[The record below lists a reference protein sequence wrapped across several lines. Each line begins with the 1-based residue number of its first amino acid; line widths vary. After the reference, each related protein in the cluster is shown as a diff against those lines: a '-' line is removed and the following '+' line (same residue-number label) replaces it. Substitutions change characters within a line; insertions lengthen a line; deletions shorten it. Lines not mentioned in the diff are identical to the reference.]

1 MKENVLVIF
10 GGKSA
15 EHDISIITGLQA
27 ISNVDREK
35 FNVIPMYISRQNKIY
50 VGEKLCY
57 LQTFMPFNPS
67 NKGIFEASL
76 IAGNDRLFIAKKTN
90 NIYFKGEKEF
100 QIVENLNLSLIHI

>member
-35 FNVIPMYISRQNKIY
+35 YNIIPMYISRENKMY

-57 LQTFMPFNPS
+57 LSTFMPFDAS
-67 NKGIFEASL
+67 KKGIYA
-76 IAGNDRLFIAKKTN
+76 AGLTAGSDFLYIAKKRA
-90 NIYFKGEKEF
+90 
-100 QIVENLNLSLIHI
+100 V